1 MGEWSKGM
9 GDVLKSMEGGD
20 MDAAIMKL
28 DDVNKGF
35 AEIASNLISPDAIKR
50 ANDKIDVLSTYF
62 DKVRQDH
69 SFLSNLTKQF
79 VVNTATTSIKD
90 PTGAI
95 IRGTDELTAAAKS
108 VFSEIEDINQILVD
122 TYTAKGNYI
131 GNRYKDSFKADS
143 QLDQKISLMLE
154 GTGIS
159 PTKEMIVALRV
170 PVVTALTKTQFEMKK
185 FYNEDL
191 NKVFDQVF
199 SEYGSNLTQ
208 RAQDKKSL

>member
-9 GDVLKSMEGGD
+9 RDVLKSMEGGN
-20 MDAAIMKL
+20 MDAAIIKL

-35 AEIASNLISPDAIKR
+35 AEVASNLISPDAIKR

-79 VVNTATTSIKD
+79 IVNTATTSIKD

-108 VFSEIEDINQILVD
+108 VFSEIEDTNQILVD

-131 GNRYKDSFKADS
+131 GNRDKDSFRAES

-159 PTKEMIVALRV
+159 PTKEMVLALRV

-185 FYNEDL
+185 FQNEDL
-191 NKVFDQVF
+191 DKVFDQVF
-199 SEYGSNLTQ
+199 SEYGSNLAA
-208 RAQDKKSL
+208 RSQDKKSL